1 MSKRPSRTSG
11 RVAIVEIAATET
23 SPAVL
28 LVEVVCDGETLTIS
42 DQDRTLSDTVR
53 AQARALMEQ
62 VRLEHD
68 SRT

>member
-28 LVEVVCDGETLTIS
+28 LVEVALDGETLTIS
-42 DQDRTLSDTVR
+42 DQDQTLSDTVR
-53 AQARALMEQ
+53 QLAQQLIEE
-62 VRLEHD
+62 VKHD